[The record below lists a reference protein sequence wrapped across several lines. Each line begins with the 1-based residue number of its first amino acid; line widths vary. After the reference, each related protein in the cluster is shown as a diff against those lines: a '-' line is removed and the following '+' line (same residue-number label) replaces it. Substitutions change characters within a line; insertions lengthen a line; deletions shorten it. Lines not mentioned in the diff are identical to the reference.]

1 MPGIISF
8 GTILAVL
15 AVIFLIVII
24 LTGYIKAPPDQA
36 YIVSGLKKDSR
47 VIIGKASVKVPFF
60 ERLDKLNLK
69 LIPVDIKTST
79 AVPTADYININVD
92 AAVNVKISNEEDRLK
107 LAAQNFLNQP
117 TEYIA
122 DIAREVL
129 EGNMREIVGRMNLQE
144 MVGDRQKFAELV
156 KENAGPDLAAM
167 GLDVVSFN
175 VQNFTDSNGII
186 DDLGIDNITKIKKN
200 AAIAKAESERDI
212 EIAQAAAN
220 KEANDARVKS
230 ETEIAIKNNEMVIRK
245 AELKRSADVKM
256 AEADA
261 AYEIQQQEQR
271 KTIEV
276 TSSNADIAK
285 REKEAELAEREILLQ
300 EKRLDAEIKKKADAE
315 KYRAEQMAEAELIQ
329 RKKEAEAK
337 RYEQEQQ
344 ALAKKAEADAL
355 KYAMEREAEGIRA
368 KGLAEAE
375 AIEKKAE
382 AQKVMGEASI
392 LEMYLA
398 ALPEVVKNA
407 SLPLAKTDR
416 IVMYG
421 ESNPQK
427 LVGDVMNTTSQVSE
441 ALREATGIDLKEI
454 INGLFRNGKE
464 NETA

>member
-1 MPGIISF
+1 
-8 GTILAVL
+8 
-15 AVIFLIVII
+15 
-24 LTGYIKAPPDQA
+24 
-36 YIVSGLKKDSR
+36 
-47 VIIGKASVKVPFF
+47 
-60 ERLDKLNLK
+60 
-69 LIPVDIKTST
+69 
-79 AVPTADYININVD
+79 
-92 AAVNVKISNEEDRLK
+92 
-107 LAAQNFLNQP
+107 
-117 TEYIA
+117 
-122 DIAREVL
+122 
-129 EGNMREIVGRMNLQE
+129 
-144 MVGDRQKFAELV
+144 
-156 KENAGPDLAAM
+156 
-167 GLDVVSFN
+167 
-175 VQNFTDSNGII
+175 
-186 DDLGIDNITKIKKN
+186 
-200 AAIAKAESERDI
+200 
-212 EIAQAAAN
+212 
-220 KEANDARVKS
+220 
-230 ETEIAIKNNEMVIRK
+230 MVIRK

>member
-92 AAVNVKISNEEDRLK
+92 AAVNVKISNEEDGLK

-156 KENAGPDLAAM
+156 KENAGPDVAAM

-186 DDLGIDNITKIKKN
+186 DDLGIDNITKSKKK